1 MSVLFVRRGLTEKFA
16 HATNPVHNLNHW
28 HHDVGF
34 GPSSSFCAGNGS
46 GACTDSAGQQI
57 GQRLR
62 QNRFRSRPNHP
73 LSYYKG
79 DGFTGEKREG
89 VQDIG
94 GMAPDN
100 RIWQ

>member
-1 MSVLFVRRGLTEKFA
+1 MSVLFDRRLSTEKFA
-16 HATNPVHNLNHW
+16 HATNAVHHLNHW

-34 GPSSSFCAGNGS
+34 GPSTNFRAGNGS
-46 GACTDSAGQQI
+46 GVCTAIAGQKI
-57 GQRLR
+57 GQSLR

-73 LSYYKG
+73 LSRRKG
-79 DGFTGEKREG
+79 DGLTGEKREG
-89 VQDIG
+89 MQDIG